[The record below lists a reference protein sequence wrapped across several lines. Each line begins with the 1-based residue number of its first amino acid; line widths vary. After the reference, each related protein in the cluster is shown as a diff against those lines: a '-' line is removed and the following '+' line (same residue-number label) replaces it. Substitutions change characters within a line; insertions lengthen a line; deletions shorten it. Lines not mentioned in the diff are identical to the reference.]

1 MIGGLVYMIYSPLRY
16 PGGKGRLSSF
26 MEVLIKKTGH
36 INGTY
41 IEPFAGG
48 AGIAINLLLNNYV
61 SKIVINDL
69 DKGIYSFWRAI
80 LTETDR
86 FISDIISV
94 PLSMDEWHRQR
105 AIYMEKSQKYS
116 YDLGFATFYL
126 NRTNRSGIIKG
137 GVIGGKNQSG
147 RWKMDARFNKNTLI
161 QRIQEIVKRKNG
173 IHVYNKDIN
182 SFLIHYAPKY
192 FNNALIYFDP
202 PYYTKGHELYMN
214 FFRYTDHVRISER
227 ISQLNDVDWIITY
240 DIRDEILELY
250 REWECRRLAW
260 SYSAGTQKKVDEI
273 MIFCRNDMIPT
284 ESELSTYEGQTLLR
298 DIID

>member
-1 MIGGLVYMIYSPLRY
+1 MIYSPLRY

-214 FFRYTDHVRISER
+214 FFRYTDHVRISEQ

>member
-1 MIGGLVYMIYSPLRY
+1 MIYSPLRY
-16 PGGKGRLSSF
+16 PGGKGKLSSF
-26 MEVLIKKTGH
+26 MEVLIRKTGYM
-36 INGTY
+36 NGTY

-48 AGIAINLLLNNYV
+48 AGIAINLLLNNIV

-86 FISDIISV
+86 FVSDILSV
-94 PLSMDEWHRQR
+94 PLNMDEWNRQR
-105 AIYMEKSQKYS
+105 VIYMEKSQKYS
-116 YDLGFATFYL
+116 YDLAFATFYL

-137 GVIGGKNQSG
+137 GVIGGKEQSG
-147 RWKMDARFNKNTLI
+147 RWKMDARFNRNGLI
-161 QRIQEIVKRKNG
+161 KRVQEIAKRKKS
-173 IHVYNKDIN
+173 IYVYNKDIN

-214 FFRYTDHVRISER
+214 FFRYTDHVRISEK
-227 ISQLNDVDWIITY
+227 ISQLNVDWIITY
-240 DIRDEILELY
+240 DIRDEILNLY
-250 REWECRRLAW
+250 RDRECRKLAC
-260 SYSAGTQKKVDEI
+260 SYSAGTKKTVDEVI
-273 MIFCRNDMIPT
+273 IFRRNDMIPT
-284 ESELSTYEGQTLLR
+284 ESELSMCEGQALLR

>member
-1 MIGGLVYMIYSPLRY
+1 MLYSPLRY

-26 MEVLIKKTGH
+26 MEVLINKTGH

-86 FISDIISV
+86 FLSDILSIPV
-94 PLSMDEWHRQR
+94 SMDEWHRQR

-137 GVIGGKNQSG
+137 GVIGGKEQSG

-161 QRIQEIVKRKNG
+161 QRIQEIAKRKNS
-173 IHVYNKDIN
+173 IYVYNKDIN
-182 SFLIHYAPKY
+182 SFLTHYAPQHS
-192 FNNALIYFDP
+192 NNALIYFDP

-214 FFRYTDHVRISER
+214 FFRYSDHVRISKQ
-227 ISQLNDVDWIITY
+227 ISKLNAVDWIITY

-250 REWECRRLAW
+250 QEWECRKLAW
-260 SYSAGTQKKVDEI
+260 SYSAGTKKKVDEI
-273 MIFCRNDMIPT
+273 IIFCRNDMIPT
-284 ESELSTYEGQTLLR
+284 EAELSACAGQTLLC
-298 DIID
+298 DLID